1 MRKPHCGVRRR
12 VSSTVLDPLRATS
25 RRSRRRSTTSRHQT
39 GGMSVSKKKLPNAIM
54 HPIEGMREAVAADR
68 SREWRG
74 PFTSTTA
81 SNQSANGG
89 AITARSGRVGEV
101 IEETRVSAMPVTAAP
116 TRGAGKFAETNLA
129 KRQARARAIVAR
141 HAAYSA
147 VGGIV
152 PLPVASVA
160 GITTIIIRM
169 VKMLSDLYGVPFERD
184 RARAIIVGLVGGTVP
199 TGFAA
204 VTTSTLF
211 FVVPSGAL
219 MGLVVSSITAI
230 A

>member
-1 MRKPHCGVRRR
+1 MN
-12 VSSTVLDPLRATS
+12 
-25 RRSRRRSTTSRHQT
+25 
-39 GGMSVSKKKLPNAIM
+39 KKKLPNAIM
-54 HPIEGMREAVAADR
+54 HPIDGMREAAAAAAG
-68 SREWRG
+68 SREWRAAA
-74 PFTSTTA
+74 TATTA
-81 SNQSANGG
+81 SNQA
-89 AITARSGRVGEV
+89 AHEWVATARSGPVGEV
-101 IEETRVSAMPVTAAP
+101 IEETQASAMPMTTLARAARTSAEIDVT
-116 TRGAGKFAETNLA
+116 
-129 KRQARARAIVAR
+129 KRQAQARAIVAR

-184 RARAIIVGLVGGTVP
+184 RARAIIVGLVGGTIP

-211 FVVPSGAL
+211 YVVPSGVL

-230 A
+230 ACTRSIGQIFIEHFESGATLHDLSIEES

>member
-1 MRKPHCGVRRR
+1 
-12 VSSTVLDPLRATS
+12 
-25 RRSRRRSTTSRHQT
+25 
-39 GGMSVSKKKLPNAIM
+39 MSVNKKKLPNAIM
-54 HPIEGMREAVAADR
+54 HPIGGMGKAAAADG

-74 PFTSTTA
+74 ALAGTTA
-81 SNQSANGG
+81 SNQPAD
-89 AITARSGRVGEV
+89 GRPPAPQSRPFGDV
-101 IEETRVSAMPVTAAP
+101 IEQTQASSTPVTTTPVRAAR
-116 TRGAGKFAETNLA
+116 TSAETNVA
-129 KRQARARAIVAR
+129 KRRARARAIVAR

-147 VGGIV
+147 VGGIF

-160 GITTIIIRM
+160 GITTVIIRM

-184 RARAIIVGLVGGTVP
+184 RARAIIVGLVGGTMP

-211 FVVPSGAL
+211 YVVPSGAL

-230 A
+230 ACTRGIGQIFIEHFESGATLHDLSIEES

>member
-1 MRKPHCGVRRR
+1 
-12 VSSTVLDPLRATS
+12 
-25 RRSRRRSTTSRHQT
+25 
-39 GGMSVSKKKLPNAIM
+39 MSVSKKKLPNAII
-54 HPIEGMREAVAADR
+54 HPLDGLREAVAADR

-74 PFTSTTA
+74 ALTATTA
-81 SNQSANGG
+81 PNQSANGE
-89 AITARSGRVGEV
+89 AVSAPSGPMGEV
-101 IEETRVSAMPVTAAP
+101 IEKTQASAVPVKATS
-116 TRGAGKFAETNLA
+116 TRGARTFAETNLA
-129 KRQARARAIVAR
+129 KRQAQARAIVAR

-169 VKMLSDLYGVPFERD
+169 VKMLSNLYGVPFERD

-199 TGFAA
+199 TGFATVA
-204 VTTSTLF
+204 TSTLF

-219 MGLVVSSITAI
+219 MGLVVSSFTAI
-230 A
+230 ACTRSIGQIFIEHFESGATLQDLSIKES

>member
-1 MRKPHCGVRRR
+1 
-12 VSSTVLDPLRATS
+12 
-25 RRSRRRSTTSRHQT
+25 
-39 GGMSVSKKKLPNAIM
+39 MSVSKKKLPNAII
-54 HPIEGMREAVAADR
+54 HPIDGMREAVAADR

-74 PFTSTTA
+74 ALTATTA
-81 SNQSANGG
+81 PNQSANGE
-89 AITARSGRVGEV
+89 AVSAPSGPMGEV
-101 IEETRVSAMPVTAAP
+101 IEKTQASAVPVKATS
-116 TRGAGKFAETNLA
+116 TRGARTFAETNLA
-129 KRQARARAIVAR
+129 KRQAQARAIVAR

-169 VKMLSDLYGVPFERD
+169 VKMLSNLYGVPFERD

-219 MGLVVSSITAI
+219 MGLMVSSFTAI
-230 A
+230 ACTRSIGQIFIEHFESGATLHDLSIKES

>member
-1 MRKPHCGVRRR
+1 M
-12 VSSTVLDPLRATS
+12 
-25 RRSRRRSTTSRHQT
+25 
-39 GGMSVSKKKLPNAIM
+39 SKKKLPNAII
-54 HPIEGMREAVAADR
+54 HPIDGMREAVAADR

-74 PFTSTTA
+74 ALTATTA
-81 SNQSANGG
+81 PNQSANGE
-89 AITARSGRVGEV
+89 AVSAPSGPMGEV
-101 IEETRVSAMPVTAAP
+101 IEKTQASAVPVKATS
-116 TRGAGKFAETNLA
+116 TRGARTFAETNLA
-129 KRQARARAIVAR
+129 KRQAQARAIVAR

-169 VKMLSDLYGVPFERD
+169 VKMLSNLYGVPFERD

-199 TGFAA
+199 TGFATVA
-204 VTTSTLF
+204 TSTLF

-219 MGLVVSSITAI
+219 MGLVVSSFTAI
-230 A
+230 ACTRSIGQIFIEHFESGATLQDLSIKES

>member
-1 MRKPHCGVRRR
+1 
-12 VSSTVLDPLRATS
+12 
-25 RRSRRRSTTSRHQT
+25 
-39 GGMSVSKKKLPNAIM
+39 MSVSKKKLPNAII
-54 HPIEGMREAVAADR
+54 HPIDGMREAVAADR

-74 PFTSTTA
+74 ALTATTA
-81 SNQSANGG
+81 PNQSANGE
-89 AITARSGRVGEV
+89 AVTAPSGPMGEV
-101 IEETRVSAMPVTAAP
+101 IEKTRASAVPVTATS
-116 TRGAGKFAETNLA
+116 TRGARTSSETNLA
-129 KRQARARAIVAR
+129 KRQAQARAIVAR

-147 VGGIV
+147 VGGFL

-169 VKMLSDLYGVPFERD
+169 VKMLSNLYGVPFERD

-219 MGLVVSSITAI
+219 MGLVVSSFTAI
-230 A
+230 ACTRSIGQIFIEHFESGATLHDLSIKES

>member
-1 MRKPHCGVRRR
+1 
-12 VSSTVLDPLRATS
+12 
-25 RRSRRRSTTSRHQT
+25 
-39 GGMSVSKKKLPNAIM
+39 MSVSKKKLPNAIIY
-54 HPIEGMREAVAADR
+54 PIDGMREAVAADR

-74 PFTSTTA
+74 VLTATTA
-81 SNQSANGG
+81 SNQSANGE
-89 AITARSGRVGEV
+89 AVSAPSGPMGEV
-101 IEETRVSAMPVTAAP
+101 IEKTQASAVPVKATS
-116 TRGAGKFAETNLA
+116 TRGARTFAETNLA
-129 KRQARARAIVAR
+129 KRQAQARAIVAR

-169 VKMLSDLYGVPFERD
+169 VKMLSNLYGVPFERD
-184 RARAIIVGLVGGTVP
+184 RARAIVAGLVGGATP

-211 FVVPSGAL
+211 YVVTAGVLLGTVVSTISAIACTRSIGRVFIEHFESGATL
-219 MGLVVSSITAI
+219 NDFRAPRN
-230 A
+230 

>member
-1 MRKPHCGVRRR
+1 
-12 VSSTVLDPLRATS
+12 
-25 RRSRRRSTTSRHQT
+25 
-39 GGMSVSKKKLPNAIM
+39 MSVSKKKLPNAII
-54 HPIEGMREAVAADR
+54 HPIDGMREAVAADR

-74 PFTSTTA
+74 VLTATTA
-81 SNQSANGG
+81 SNQSANGE
-89 AITARSGRVGEV
+89 AVSAPSGPMGEV
-101 IEETRVSAMPVTAAP
+101 IEKTQASAVPVKATS
-116 TRGAGKFAETNLA
+116 TRGARTFAETNLA
-129 KRQARARAIVAR
+129 KRQAQARAIVAR

-169 VKMLSDLYGVPFERD
+169 VKMLSNLYGVPFERD

-199 TGFAA
+199 TGFATVA
-204 VTTSTLF
+204 TSTLF

-219 MGLVVSSITAI
+219 MGLVVSSFTAI
-230 A
+230 ACTRSIGQIFIEHFESGATLQDLSIKES

>member
-1 MRKPHCGVRRR
+1 
-12 VSSTVLDPLRATS
+12 
-25 RRSRRRSTTSRHQT
+25 
-39 GGMSVSKKKLPNAIM
+39 MSVSKKKLPNAII
-54 HPIEGMREAVAADR
+54 HPIDGMREAVAADR

-74 PFTSTTA
+74 ALTATTA
-81 SNQSANGG
+81 SNQSANGE
-89 AITARSGRVGEV
+89 AVTAPMGEV
-101 IEETRVSAMPVTAAP
+101 EKTQASAVPVKATS
-116 TRGAGKFAETNLA
+116 TRGARTFAETNLA
-129 KRQARARAIVAR
+129 KRQAQARAIVAR

-147 VGGIV
+147 VGGIL

-169 VKMLSDLYGVPFERD
+169 VKMLSNLYGVPFERD

-219 MGLVVSSITAI
+219 MGLVVSSFTAI
-230 A
+230 AFTRSIGQIFIEHFESGATLHDLSIKES

>member
-1 MRKPHCGVRRR
+1 
-12 VSSTVLDPLRATS
+12 
-25 RRSRRRSTTSRHQT
+25 
-39 GGMSVSKKKLPNAIM
+39 MSVSKKKLPNAIIY
-54 HPIEGMREAVAADR
+54 PIDGMREAVAADR

-74 PFTSTTA
+74 VLTATTA
-81 SNQSANGG
+81 SNQSANGE
-89 AITARSGRVGEV
+89 AVSAPSGPMGEV
-101 IEETRVSAMPVTAAP
+101 IEKTQASAVPVKATS
-116 TRGAGKFAETNLA
+116 TRGARTFAETNLA
-129 KRQARARAIVAR
+129 KRQAQARAIVAR

-169 VKMLSDLYGVPFERD
+169 VKMLSNLYGVPFERD

-199 TGFAA
+199 TGFATVA
-204 VTTSTLF
+204 TSTLF

-219 MGLVVSSITAI
+219 MGLVVSSFTAI
-230 A
+230 ACTRSIGQIFIEHFESGATLQDLSIKES

>member
-1 MRKPHCGVRRR
+1 
-12 VSSTVLDPLRATS
+12 
-25 RRSRRRSTTSRHQT
+25 
-39 GGMSVSKKKLPNAIM
+39 MSVSKKKLPNAII
-54 HPIEGMREAVAADR
+54 HPINGMREAVAADR

-74 PFTSTTA
+74 ALTATTA
-81 SNQSANGG
+81 PNQSANGEAVTAPSGPMG
-89 AITARSGRVGEV
+89 AI
-101 IEETRVSAMPVTAAP
+101 IEKTRASAVPVKATS
-116 TRGAGKFAETNLA
+116 TRGPRTSAETNLA
-129 KRQARARAIVAR
+129 KRQAQARAIVAR

-169 VKMLSDLYGVPFERD
+169 VKMLSNLYGVPFERD

-199 TGFAA
+199 TGFATVA
-204 VTTSTLF
+204 TSTLF

-219 MGLVVSSITAI
+219 MGLVVSSFTAI
-230 A
+230 ACTRSIGQIFIEHFESGATLHDLSIKES

>member
-1 MRKPHCGVRRR
+1 
-12 VSSTVLDPLRATS
+12 
-25 RRSRRRSTTSRHQT
+25 
-39 GGMSVSKKKLPNAIM
+39 MSVSKKKLPNAIID
-54 HPIEGMREAVAADR
+54 PIDGMREAVAADR

-74 PFTSTTA
+74 ALTAMTA
-81 SNQSANGG
+81 SNQSANGE
-89 AITARSGRVGEV
+89 AVTAPSGPMGEV
-101 IEETRVSAMPVTAAP
+101 IEKTRASAVPVTATS
-116 TRGAGKFAETNLA
+116 TRGARTSTETNLA
-129 KRQARARAIVAR
+129 KRQAQARSIVAR

-147 VGGIV
+147 VGGFL

-169 VKMLSDLYGVPFERD
+169 VKMLSNLYGVPFERD

-219 MGLVVSSITAI
+219 MGLVVSSFTAI
-230 A
+230 ACTRSIGQIFIEHFESGATLHDLSIKES

>member
-1 MRKPHCGVRRR
+1 
-12 VSSTVLDPLRATS
+12 
-25 RRSRRRSTTSRHQT
+25 
-39 GGMSVSKKKLPNAIM
+39 MSVSKKKLPNAIIY
-54 HPIEGMREAVAADR
+54 PIDGMREAVAADR

-74 PFTSTTA
+74 VLTATTA
-81 SNQSANGG
+81 SNQSANGE
-89 AITARSGRVGEV
+89 AVSAPSGPMGEV
-101 IEETRVSAMPVTAAP
+101 IEKTQASAVPVKATS
-116 TRGAGKFAETNLA
+116 TRGARTFAETNLA
-129 KRQARARAIVAR
+129 KRQAQARAIVAR

-169 VKMLSDLYGVPFERD
+169 VKMLSNLYGVPFERD

-199 TGFAA
+199 TGFATVA
-204 VTTSTLF
+204 TSTLF

-219 MGLVVSSITAI
+219 MGLVVSSFTAI
-230 A
+230 ACTRSIGQIFIEHFESGATLQDLTIKES

>member
-1 MRKPHCGVRRR
+1 
-12 VSSTVLDPLRATS
+12 
-25 RRSRRRSTTSRHQT
+25 
-39 GGMSVSKKKLPNAIM
+39 MSVSKKKLPNAIM

-211 FVVPSGAL
+211 FAVPSGAL
-219 MGLVVSSITAI
+219 MGLVVSSVTAI
-230 A
+230 ACTRSIGQIFIEHFESGATLHDLSIEES

>member
-1 MRKPHCGVRRR
+1 
-12 VSSTVLDPLRATS
+12 
-25 RRSRRRSTTSRHQT
+25 
-39 GGMSVSKKKLPNAIM
+39 MSVNKKKFPNVIM
-54 HPIEGMREAVAADR
+54 HPMGGMRDAAAAAAG

-74 PFTSTTA
+74 AATAMA
-81 SNQSANGG
+81 SNQAADEGV
-89 AITARSGRVGEV
+89 ATARSGPVGEV
-101 IEETRVSAMPVTAAP
+101 EETQASAMPITTTLARAAR
-116 TRGAGKFAETNLA
+116 TSAETNVT

-184 RARAIIVGLVGGTVP
+184 RARAIIVGLVGGTMP
-199 TGFAA
+199 TGFAT

-211 FVVPSGAL
+211 YVVPSGAL

-230 A
+230 ACTRSIGQIFIEHFESGATLHDLSIKES

>member
-1 MRKPHCGVRRR
+1 
-12 VSSTVLDPLRATS
+12 
-25 RRSRRRSTTSRHQT
+25 
-39 GGMSVSKKKLPNAIM
+39 MSVSKKKLPNAII
-54 HPIEGMREAVAADR
+54 HPIDGMREAVAANR

-74 PFTSTTA
+74 ALTATTA
-81 SNQSANGG
+81 SNQSANGE
-89 AITARSGRVGEV
+89 AVSAPSGPMGEV
-101 IEETRVSAMPVTAAP
+101 IEKTQASAVPVTATS
-116 TRGAGKFAETNLA
+116 TRGARTFAETNLA
-129 KRQARARAIVAR
+129 KRQAQARAIVAR

-169 VKMLSDLYGVPFERD
+169 VKMLSNLYGVPFERD

-199 TGFAA
+199 TGFATVA
-204 VTTSTLF
+204 TSTLF

-219 MGLVVSSITAI
+219 MGLVVSSFTAI
-230 A
+230 ACTRSIGQIFIEHFESGATLQDLSIKES

>member
-1 MRKPHCGVRRR
+1 
-12 VSSTVLDPLRATS
+12 
-25 RRSRRRSTTSRHQT
+25 
-39 GGMSVSKKKLPNAIM
+39 MSVSKKKLPNAIM
-54 HPIEGMREAVAADR
+54 HPIDGMREAAGG
-68 SREWRG
+68 SSEWRG
-74 PFTSTTA
+74 ALGGTTA
-81 SNQSANGG
+81 SNQPA
-89 AITARSGRVGEV
+89 ARIAPAPQSGPFGDV
-101 IEETRVSAMPVTAAP
+101 IEATQASSTPVTATLARAAR
-116 TRGAGKFAETNLA
+116 TSSETNVA
-129 KRQARARAIVAR
+129 KRQAQARAIVAR

-184 RARAIIVGLVGGTVP
+184 RARAIIVGLVGGTMP
-199 TGFAA
+199 TGFAT

-211 FVVPSGAL
+211 YVVPSGAL

-230 A
+230 ACTRSIGQIFIEHFESGATLHDLSIEES

>member
-1 MRKPHCGVRRR
+1 
-12 VSSTVLDPLRATS
+12 
-25 RRSRRRSTTSRHQT
+25 
-39 GGMSVSKKKLPNAIM
+39 MSVSKKKLPNAII
-54 HPIEGMREAVAADR
+54 HPIDGMREAVAADR

-74 PFTSTTA
+74 ALTATTA
-81 SNQSANGG
+81 PNQSANGE
-89 AITARSGRVGEV
+89 AVSAPSGPMGEV
-101 IEETRVSAMPVTAAP
+101 IEKTQASAVPVKATS
-116 TRGAGKFAETNLA
+116 TRGARTFAETNLA
-129 KRQARARAIVAR
+129 KRQAQARAIVAR

-169 VKMLSDLYGVPFERD
+169 VKMLSNLYGVPFERD

-219 MGLVVSSITAI
+219 MGLVVSSFTAI
-230 A
+230 ACTRSIGQIFIEHFESGATLHDLSIKEN

>member
-1 MRKPHCGVRRR
+1 
-12 VSSTVLDPLRATS
+12 
-25 RRSRRRSTTSRHQT
+25 
-39 GGMSVSKKKLPNAIM
+39 MSVNKKKFPNVIM
-54 HPIEGMREAVAADR
+54 HPIGGMREAAAAAAG

-74 PFTSTTA
+74 A
-81 SNQSANGG
+81 A
-89 AITARSGRVGEV
+89 AADERVVAARSGPVGEV
-101 IEETRVSAMPVTAAP
+101 VEETRASAMPITTTLARAARTSADTNVT
-116 TRGAGKFAETNLA
+116 

-152 PLPVASVA
+152 PIPVASVA

-184 RARAIIVGLVGGTVP
+184 RARAIIVGLVGGTMP
-199 TGFAA
+199 TGFATVA
-204 VTTSTLF
+204 TSTLF
-211 FVVPSGAL
+211 YAVPSGAL

-230 A
+230 ACTRGIGQIFIEHFESGATLHDLSIEES

>member
-1 MRKPHCGVRRR
+1 MN
-12 VSSTVLDPLRATS
+12 
-25 RRSRRRSTTSRHQT
+25 
-39 GGMSVSKKKLPNAIM
+39 KKKLPNAIM
-54 HPIEGMREAVAADR
+54 HPIDGMREAAAAAAG

-74 PFTSTTA
+74 AATATA
-81 SNQSANGG
+81 SNQA
-89 AITARSGRVGEV
+89 ADERVAAARSGPIREV
-101 IEETRVSAMPVTAAP
+101 IEETQASAMPITTTLARAAR
-116 TRGAGKFAETNLA
+116 TSTETNVT
-129 KRQARARAIVAR
+129 KRQAQARAIVAR

-184 RARAIIVGLVGGTVP
+184 RARAIIVGLVGGTMP

-204 VTTSTLF
+204 VATSTLF
-211 FVVPSGAL
+211 YVVPSGAL

-230 A
+230 ACTRSIGQIFIEHFESGATLHDLSIGES

>member
-1 MRKPHCGVRRR
+1 
-12 VSSTVLDPLRATS
+12 
-25 RRSRRRSTTSRHQT
+25 
-39 GGMSVSKKKLPNAIM
+39 MSVNKKKFPNVIM
-54 HPIEGMREAVAADR
+54 HPIGGMREAAAAAAG

-74 PFTSTTA
+74 AAAADERVVAP
-81 SNQSANGG
+81 
-89 AITARSGRVGEV
+89 RSGPVGEV
-101 IEETRVSAMPVTAAP
+101 VEETRASAMPITTTLARAARTSADTNVT
-116 TRGAGKFAETNLA
+116 

-184 RARAIIVGLVGGTVP
+184 RARAIIVGLVGGTMP
-199 TGFAA
+199 TGFATVA
-204 VTTSTLF
+204 TSTLF
-211 FVVPSGAL
+211 YAVPSGAL

-230 A
+230 ACTRGIGQIFIEHFESGATLHDLSIEES

>member
-1 MRKPHCGVRRR
+1 
-12 VSSTVLDPLRATS
+12 
-25 RRSRRRSTTSRHQT
+25 
-39 GGMSVSKKKLPNAIM
+39 MSVSKKKLPNAIIY
-54 HPIEGMREAVAADR
+54 PIDGMREAVAADR

-74 PFTSTTA
+74 ALTATTA
-81 SNQSANGG
+81 PNQSANGE
-89 AITARSGRVGEV
+89 AVSAPSGPMGEV
-101 IEETRVSAMPVTAAP
+101 IEKTQASAVPVKATS
-116 TRGAGKFAETNLA
+116 TRGARTFAETNLA
-129 KRQARARAIVAR
+129 KRQAQARAIVAR

-147 VGGIV
+147 VGGIL

-199 TGFAA
+199 TGFATVA
-204 VTTSTLF
+204 TSTLF

-219 MGLVVSSITAI
+219 MGLVVSSFTAI
-230 A
+230 ACTRSIGQIFIEHFESGATLQDLSIKES

>member
-1 MRKPHCGVRRR
+1 MN
-12 VSSTVLDPLRATS
+12 
-25 RRSRRRSTTSRHQT
+25 
-39 GGMSVSKKKLPNAIM
+39 KKKLPNAIM
-54 HPIEGMREAVAADR
+54 HPIDGMREAAAVAGG

-74 PFTSTTA
+74 AATAA
-81 SNQSANGG
+81 SNQA
-89 AITARSGRVGEV
+89 ADERIATARSGPVGED
-101 IEETRVSAMPVTAAP
+101 IEETQASAMPITTTLARAAR
-116 TRGAGKFAETNLA
+116 TSAEANVA
-129 KRQARARAIVAR
+129 KRQAQARAIVAR

-184 RARAIIVGLVGGTVP
+184 RARAIIVGLVGGTMP

-211 FVVPSGAL
+211 YVVPSGAL

-230 A
+230 ACTRSIGQIFIEHFESGATLQDLSIGES

>member
-1 MRKPHCGVRRR
+1 
-12 VSSTVLDPLRATS
+12 
-25 RRSRRRSTTSRHQT
+25 
-39 GGMSVSKKKLPNAIM
+39 MSVSKKKLPNAII
-54 HPIEGMREAVAADR
+54 HPIDGMREAVAADR

-74 PFTSTTA
+74 ALTATTA
-81 SNQSANGG
+81 PNQSANGE
-89 AITARSGRVGEV
+89 AVSAPSGPMGEV
-101 IEETRVSAMPVTAAP
+101 IEKTQASAVPVKATS
-116 TRGAGKFAETNLA
+116 TRGARTFAETNLA
-129 KRQARARAIVAR
+129 KRQAQARAIVAR

-169 VKMLSDLYGVPFERD
+169 VKMLSNLYGVPFERD

-199 TGFAA
+199 TGFATVA
-204 VTTSTLF
+204 TSTLF

-219 MGLVVSSITAI
+219 MGLVVSSFTAI
-230 A
+230 ACTRSIGQIFIEHFESGATLQDLSIEES

>member
-1 MRKPHCGVRRR
+1 
-12 VSSTVLDPLRATS
+12 
-25 RRSRRRSTTSRHQT
+25 
-39 GGMSVSKKKLPNAIM
+39 MSVNKKKFPNVIM
-54 HPIEGMREAVAADR
+54 HPIDGMREAAAADG

-74 PFTSTTA
+74 ALAGTTA
-81 SNQSANGG
+81 SNQPAD
-89 AITARSGRVGEV
+89 GRPPTPQSRPFGDV
-101 IEETRVSAMPVTAAP
+101 IEEAQASSTPVTKTLAHAAR
-116 TRGAGKFAETNLA
+116 TSAETNVA

-184 RARAIIVGLVGGTVP
+184 RARAIIVGLVGGTMP
-199 TGFAA
+199 TGFATVA
-204 VTTSTLF
+204 TSTLF
-211 FVVPSGAL
+211 YAVPSGAL
-219 MGLVVSSITAI
+219 MGLVVSSVTAI
-230 A
+230 ACTRSIGQIFVEHFESGATLHDLSIEES